1 MRWWALP
8 ATVVVILALFGFA
21 YYPVV
26 RVQYREVRERARLA
40 AELDALKARN
50 VRLGAEVANL
60 RTPEGVEDY
69 ARTQLGLVR
78 RGEHVVVVR
87 ETGAAAGAAAASNI
101 PKIDSDRE
109 AEQPAGPWTD
119 FLDIVF
125 NVQ

>member
-1 MRWWALP
+1 MLP
-8 ATVVVILALFGFA
+8 VAVAVILVVFGLA

-50 VRLGAEVANL
+50 VRLDAHVARL

-87 ETGAAAGAAAASNI
+87 EEGVAAKPAAATRV
-101 PKIDSDRE
+101 PRIDSDRA
-109 AEQPAGPWTD
+109 AEDPVGPWTS
-119 FLDIVF
+119 FLDLVF